1 MFYYI
6 GGVNMSDL
14 GNKEIMGKNIQRLM
28 DNAGISR
35 TKLSDDLGIAYT
47 TITSWIN
54 GESYPRIDKIELMAA
69 YFDVSKSELVERQDG
84 SRNINAEMIAA
95 HVDSDT
101 TDAEREEI
109 LQFMEYLK
117 TKRPKK

>member
-35 TKLSDDLGIAYT
+35 TKLSDGLGIAYT

-69 YFDVSKSELVERQDG
+69 YFGVSKSELVERQDG

>member
-35 TKLSDDLGIAYT
+35 TKLSDDLDIAYT

-69 YFDVSKSELVERQDG
+69 YFGVSKSELVERQDG

>member
-1 MFYYI
+1 M
-6 GGVNMSDL
+6 V
-14 GNKEIMGKNIQRLM
+14 
-28 DNAGISR
+28 
-35 TKLSDDLGIAYT
+35 
-47 TITSWIN
+47 TSWIN

-109 LQFMEYLK
+109 LQFMKYLK